1 MCCLRSKVSSR
12 FEKDLEKGSK
22 GMSTWML
29 KSLVMRSSEVD
40 EARSSNREDI
50 SETKTEWEEFGGQ

>member
-29 KSLVMRSSEVD
+29 KSPVMRSSEVD
-40 EARSSNREDI
+40 EARSSNREDT
-50 SETKTEWEEFGGQ
+50 SETKTEWEEFGGR